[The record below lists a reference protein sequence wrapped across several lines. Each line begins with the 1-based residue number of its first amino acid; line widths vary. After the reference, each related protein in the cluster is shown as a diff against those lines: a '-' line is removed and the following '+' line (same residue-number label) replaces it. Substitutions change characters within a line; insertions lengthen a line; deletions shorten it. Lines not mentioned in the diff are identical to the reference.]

1 MALISRHWSAT
12 VRACVSRVSTE
23 EPVCHRV
30 VPDWDWCSSLTWSG
44 ELHRCIFVMWP
55 IAAKE
60 IPQVLLSNLNFT
72 HCTVRPINVPVI
84 NSPANRSPRPTDAG
98 HQHLV
103 SSWLNMTTLLN
114 SVIPGRR
121 PDYTD
126 TVTLHA
132 HIQPFSQI
140 FMKSLSQRVVSKVK
154 LMAQNNLIWKTKQ
167 TKNLNLWIWILN
179 SRD

>member
-1 MALISRHWSAT
+1 MSPSSSGLRLMQFTDMIRRVTPLYFRYVTYSRQGN
-12 VRACVSRVSTE
+12 ST
-23 EPVCHRV
+23 
-30 VPDWDWCSSLTWSG
+30 SF
-44 ELHRCIFVMWP
+44 I
-55 IAAKE
+55 
-60 IPQVLLSNLNFT
+60 SNLNFT
-72 HCTVRPINVPVI
+72 HCTAVRPINVPVI

-103 SSWLNMTTLLN
+103 SSWLNMTLLN

-154 LMAQNNLIWKTKQ
+154 LMAQNNLI
-167 TKNLNLWIWILN
+167 
-179 SRD
+179 